1 MEVYNQSETEFV
13 CNFIGDINRIDPRMV
28 ENSRLNDVVQPGN
41 IAYIRNEKV
50 SLQPLQGID
59 TVQLKGKIADRE
71 FYGLYSKYVLEIAG
85 GGRLKT
91 IEIESRLVHHEVGDD
106 VDIYLPT
113 RDILQYPMRE
123 GEA

>member
-50 SLQPLQGID
+50 SLRTCRYRYGPIERQDRGPGILRFIQQ
-59 TVQLKGKIADRE
+59 VRI
-71 FYGLYSKYVLEIAG
+71 EIAG

-91 IEIESRLVHHEVGDD
+91 IEIESRFR
-106 VDIYLPT
+106 PS
-113 RDILQYPMRE
+113 
-123 GEA
+123 